1 MKGGL
6 LNRKLIF
13 YGAIFV
19 ALVAIVGFF
28 AGIITAASFSL
39 DAKAENQNL
48 ETYASGGKISFA
60 PIVEKTSP
68 AVVSIEGQRKVV
80 YKSPYGDLFD
90 DPFFRRFFGERPR
103 RNWEQEQ
110 KWLGSGFIVEYKEK
124 DYILTNNH
132 VVRDAQQLTVSLT
145 DDRKFSGNDLEI
157 IGRDPETEVAVIRI
171 KKGGDLPDIDPGSVE
186 DLSVGDW
193 VIAIG
198 NPFGLLGTVTAGV
211 VSAKGRSSV
220 SLSRNIYADFIQT
233 DAAINQGNS
242 GGPLI
247 NSEGKVVG
255 VNTMIVS
262 QTGGNIGIGFAVPI
276 DIAMDV
282 LKSLVETGKV
292 ERGYLGIVPED
303 LSGEIKKTLN
313 YPYETGIY
321 VLRVE
326 ENTPADKA
334 GLAEGDIILKVDN
347 EKIENVN
354 ILRRKIASV
363 NPGAEVDVTVWRNGR
378 EKVLSVK
385 LGERPSVEEVS
396 GEPAGGEEWLGM
408 NLLPADSE
416 EAKNVWRNEDLKGVY
431 VSEVKEGSP
440 ASKAGVVGNSII
452 TLVQAKNH
460 SMKIDDMGDLV
471 RAKKEFNPPLVL
483 LLNLPGGA
491 RKVVRIEES

>member
-1 MKGGL
+1 
-6 LNRKLIF
+6 LNKRVVV
-13 YGAIFV
+13 YGALFV

-39 DAKAENQNL
+39 EAKSENENI

-68 AVVSIEGQRKVV
+68 AVVSIEGQRTVV
-80 YKSPYGDLFD
+80 YKSPYGDFFD
-90 DPFFRRFFGERPR
+90 DPFFKRFFGEGPR
-103 RNWEQEQ
+103 RDWEQEQ
-110 KWLGSGFIVEYKEK
+110 KWLGSGFIVEYKGK

-132 VVRDAQQLTVSLT
+132 VVRDAQQLTVSLS
-145 DDRKFSGNDLEI
+145 DNRKFSGNDLEI

-171 KKGGDLPDIDPGSVE
+171 KKGGNLPDILPGSVDE
-186 DLSVGDW
+186 LNVGDW

-198 NPFGLLGTVTAGV
+198 NPFGLFGTVTAGV

-220 SLSRNIYADFIQT
+220 SLSKNIYADFIQT

-282 LKSLVETGKV
+282 LESLVETGTV
-292 ERGYLGIVPED
+292 ERGYLGIIPED

-313 YPYETGIY
+313 YPYDTGIY
-321 VLRVE
+321 VLKVE

-334 GLAEGDIILKVDN
+334 GLAEGDIILRIGNDKMG
-347 EKIENVN
+347 NVN
-354 ILRRKIASV
+354 ILRRRIASMS
-363 NPGAEVDVTVWRNGR
+363 PGAKIDITVWRNGR
-378 EKVLSVK
+378 EKTLSVK
-385 LGERPSVEEVS
+385 LAERPSVEVS

-408 NLLPADSE
+408 KLLPVTSQQ
-416 EAKNVWRNEDLKGVY
+416 AKNVWRSNDLKGVFI
-431 VSEVKEGSP
+431 SEVKEGSL
-440 ASKAGVVGNSII
+440 ASKAGVIENSIV
-452 TLVQAKNH
+452 TLVQAKDRSIKIG
-460 SMKIDDMGDLV
+460 SMDDLV
-471 RAKKEFNPPLVL
+471 EAKKEFKPPLVL
-483 LLNLPGGA
+483 LLNLPGGEI
-491 RKVVRIEES
+491 KVIRIEES

>member
-1 MKGGL
+1 M
-6 LNRKLIF
+6 NRKILV

-28 AGIITAASFSL
+28 AGVITAASFSL
-39 DAKAENQNL
+39 TAETENQNI

-68 AVVSIEGQRKVV
+68 AVVSIEGQRTVV
-80 YKSPYGDLFD
+80 YKSPYGDFFD

-110 KWLGSGFIVEYKEK
+110 KWLGSGFIVEYKGK

-186 DLSVGDW
+186 DLNVGDW

-198 NPFGLLGTVTAGV
+198 NPFGLFGTVTAGV
-211 VSAKGRSSV
+211 VSAKGRSAV
-220 SLSRNIYADFIQT
+220 SLSKNIYADFIQT

-282 LKSLVETGKV
+282 LESLVETGTV
-292 ERGYLGIVPED
+292 ERGYLGIIPED
-303 LSGEIKKTLN
+303 LSSEIKKTLN

-334 GLAEGDIILKVDN
+334 GLAEGDIILKIGND
-347 EKIENVN
+347 EIENVN
-354 ILRRKIASV
+354 ILRRKIASM
-363 NPGAEVDVTVWRNGR
+363 NPGAKVDITVWRNGQ
-378 EKVLSVK
+378 EKILSVK
-385 LGERPSVEEVS
+385 LGERPSVEEVA
-396 GEPAGGEEWLGM
+396 GEPTGGEEWLGM
-408 NLLPADSE
+408 KLLPANSE
-416 EAKNVWRNEDLKGVY
+416 EAQSVWRKEGLKGVF
-431 VSEVKEGSP
+431 VSDVEEGSP
-440 ASKAGVVGNSII
+440 GNKAGVVESAII
-452 TLVQAKNH
+452 TLVQAGNR
-460 SMKIDDMGDLV
+460 SMKIENMEDLIK
-471 RAKKEFNPPLVL
+471 AKKEFKPPLVL
-483 LLNLPGGA
+483 LLNLPGGEI
-491 RKVVRIEES
+491 KVIKIEES